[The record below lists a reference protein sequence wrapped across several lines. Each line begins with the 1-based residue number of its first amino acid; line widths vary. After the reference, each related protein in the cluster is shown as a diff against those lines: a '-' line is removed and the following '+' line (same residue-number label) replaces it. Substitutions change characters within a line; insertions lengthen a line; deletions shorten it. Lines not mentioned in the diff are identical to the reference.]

1 MQLSVNGRH
10 LDIGDALRSH
20 IEDSLTTIFTKYFG
34 DAIDARVTLSRTS
47 HLYHAQVNVHVGRG
61 IHLAAE
67 AEADRVYAAF
77 DAAAERIAKR
87 LRRHKRRLRDEKK
100 HAHAP
105 LDVVEGRHYVLAS
118 GDDGPGTADTGYDDT
133 GFDDTGLDDTG
144 PEGAGP
150 HDTDPAAPGAD
161 SGAEAADIQPAV
173 VAEMSY
179 DIPSLS
185 VSEAVMRL
193 DLADVPAMMFRN
205 AAHGGLNMIY
215 RRADGNVGWVDPD
228 GNTVAA
234 GTSQPVAD
242 GTAQPTERD
251 VPDPRG

>member
-20 IEDSLTTIFTKYFG
+20 IEESLTTIFGKYFG
-34 DAIDARVTLSRTS
+34 DAIDARVTMSQTN

-77 DAAAERIAKR
+77 DAAADRIAKR
-87 LRRHKRRLRDEKK
+87 LRRYKRRLRDEKK
-100 HAHAP
+100 HAQTP
-105 LDVVEGRHYVLAS
+105 LDVMEGRHYVLAS
-118 GDDGPGTADTGYDDT
+118 SELPAEADDGTLG
-133 GFDDTGLDDTG
+133 
-144 PEGAGP
+144 
-150 HDTDPAAPGAD
+150 
-161 SGAEAADIQPAV
+161 AADGDSAGNGEDTQPAV

-215 RRADGNVGWVDPD
+215 RRVDGNVGWVDPE

-234 GTSQPVAD
+234 GAGQPATPNATD
-242 GTAQPTERD
+242 T
-251 VPDPRG
+251 RG

>member
-20 IEDSLTTIFTKYFG
+20 IEESLTTIFGKYFG
-34 DAIDARVTLSRTS
+34 DAIDARVTMSQTG

-77 DAAAERIAKR
+77 DVAAERIAKR
-87 LRRHKRRLRDEKK
+87 LRRYKRRLRDEKK

-105 LDVVEGRHYVLAS
+105 LDVVEGRHYVLSHAEP
-118 GDDGPGTADTGYDDT
+118 GDDAPDAAEADAEANGADT
-133 GFDDTGLDDTG
+133 
-144 PEGAGP
+144 
-150 HDTDPAAPGAD
+150 
-161 SGAEAADIQPAV
+161 QPAV

-193 DLADVPAMMFRN
+193 DLADAPAMLFRN

-215 RRADGNVGWVDPD
+215 RRGDGNVGWVDPE

-234 GTSQPVAD
+234 GQSQPA
-242 GTAQPTERD
+242 TPNAQD
-251 VPDPRG
+251 SRG

>member
-20 IEDSLTTIFTKYFG
+20 IEDSLTTIFGKYFG
-34 DAIDARVTLSRTS
+34 DAIDARVTMSQTN

-77 DAAAERIAKR
+77 DGAAERIAKR

-100 HAHAP
+100 HQQAP

-118 GDDGPGTADTGYDDT
+118 GDAPDEVD
-133 GFDDTGLDDTG
+133 
-144 PEGAGP
+144 
-150 HDTDPAAPGAD
+150 DPAP
-161 SGAEAADIQPAV
+161 EAAELETAGNGEDTQPAV

-179 DIPSLS
+179 DIPSLT

-215 RRADGNVGWVDPD
+215 RRGDGNVGWVDPE
-228 GNTVAA
+228 GNTVA
-234 GTSQPVAD
+234 PVAGD
-242 GTAQPTERD
+242 PAAPHAPTAPNAPTTPNAQD
-251 VPDPRG
+251 NRG

>member
-20 IEDSLTTIFTKYFG
+20 IEDSLTSIFGKYFG
-34 DAIDARVTLSRTS
+34 DAIDARVTMSQTN

-77 DAAAERIAKR
+77 DGAAERIAKR
-87 LRRHKRRLRDEKK
+87 LRRYKRRLRDEKK
-100 HAHAP
+100 HAQEP
-105 LDVVEGRHYVLAS
+105 LDVTEGRYYVL
-118 GDDGPGTADTGYDDT
+118 PGTAGDGAVAASAESGDADDWSE
-133 GFDDTGLDDTG
+133 DASARE
-144 PEGAGP
+144 PGAGQ
-150 HDTDPAAPGAD
+150 
-161 SGAEAADIQPAV
+161 SAV

-193 DLADVPAMMFRN
+193 DLADAPAMMFRN

-215 RRADGNVGWVDPD
+215 RRTDGNVGWVDPQ
-228 GNTVAA
+228 GNAGEIATDTAA
-234 GTSQPVAD
+234 HDTPKSHA
-242 GTAQPTERD
+242 T
-251 VPDPRG
+251 

>member
-20 IEDSLTTIFTKYFG
+20 IEESLTTIFGKYFG
-34 DAIDARVTLSRTS
+34 DAIDARVTMSQTS

-61 IHLAAE
+61 IHLSAE

-77 DAAAERIAKR
+77 DGAADRIAKR
-87 LRRHKRRLRDEKK
+87 LRRYKRRLRDEKK
-100 HAHAP
+100 HAQAP
-105 LDVVEGRHYVLAS
+105 LDVVEGRHYVLSNAETAAEP
-118 GDDGPGTADTGYDDT
+118 DDDALDTVEVDAESNGADT
-133 GFDDTGLDDTG
+133 
-144 PEGAGP
+144 
-150 HDTDPAAPGAD
+150 
-161 SGAEAADIQPAV
+161 QPAV
-173 VAEMSY
+173 VAEMTY

-215 RRADGNVGWVDPD
+215 RRGDGNVGWVDPE

-234 GTSQPVAD
+234 GTSQPAPPN
-242 GTAQPTERD
+242 ARD
-251 VPDPRG
+251 SRE

>member
-20 IEDSLTTIFTKYFG
+20 IEDSLTTIFGKYFG
-34 DAIDARVTLSRTS
+34 DAIDARVTMSQTN

-77 DAAAERIAKR
+77 DSAADRIAKR

-105 LDVVEGRHYVLAS
+105 LDVVEGRHYVLS
-118 GDDGPGTADTGYDDT
+118 GDDAPSEADAGLPWDEARDGPAIDTG
-133 GFDDTGLDDTG
+133 
-144 PEGAGP
+144 
-150 HDTDPAAPGAD
+150 
-161 SGAEAADIQPAV
+161 AADIAAAGGDTQPAV

-193 DLADVPAMMFRN
+193 DLADMPAMMFRN

-215 RRADGNVGWVDPD
+215 RRGDGNVGWVDPE

-234 GTSQPVAD
+234 AAAAADASDGPVGAETPD
-242 GTAQPTERD
+242 GPQTANAPQTPNAQD
-251 VPDPRG
+251 SRG

>member
-10 LDIGDALRSH
+10 LDIGDSLRSH
-20 IEDSLTTIFTKYFG
+20 IEESLTTIFGKYFG
-34 DAIDARVTLSRTS
+34 DAIDARVTMSQTN

-61 IHLAAE
+61 IHLSAE

-87 LRRHKRRLRDEKK
+87 LRRYKRRLRDEKK

-105 LDVVEGRHYVLAS
+105 LDVVEGRHYVLSNAETAS
-118 GDDGPGTADTGYDDT
+118 EPEDDAPDSVEIDAEGNGADT
-133 GFDDTGLDDTG
+133 
-144 PEGAGP
+144 
-150 HDTDPAAPGAD
+150 
-161 SGAEAADIQPAV
+161 QPAV
-173 VAEMSY
+173 VAEMTY
-179 DIPSLS
+179 EIPSLS

-193 DLADVPAMMFRN
+193 DLADAPAMLFRN

-215 RRADGNVGWVDPD
+215 RRGDGNVGWVDPE

-234 GTSQPVAD
+234 GTSQPV
-242 GTAQPTERD
+242 TPNAQ
-251 VPDPRG
+251 DPRG

>member
-20 IEDSLTTIFTKYFG
+20 IEESLTTIFGKYFG
-34 DAIDARVTLSRTS
+34 DAIDARVTMSQTS

-61 IHLAAE
+61 IHLSAE

-77 DAAAERIAKR
+77 DGAADRIAKR
-87 LRRHKRRLRDEKK
+87 LRRYKRRLRDEKK
-100 HAHAP
+100 HAHTP
-105 LDVVEGRHYVLAS
+105 LDVVEGRHYVLSHADAAAEPA
-118 GDDGPGTADTGYDDT
+118 DDAPDAAEADVETNGADT
-133 GFDDTGLDDTG
+133 
-144 PEGAGP
+144 
-150 HDTDPAAPGAD
+150 
-161 SGAEAADIQPAV
+161 QPAV

-193 DLADVPAMMFRN
+193 DLADAPAMLFRN

-215 RRADGNVGWVDPD
+215 RRGDGNVGWVDPE

-234 GTSQPVAD
+234 GTSQPA
-242 GTAQPTERD
+242 TPNARD
-251 VPDPRG
+251 SRG

>member
-20 IEDSLTTIFTKYFG
+20 IEDSLTTIFGKYFG
-34 DAIDARVTLSRTS
+34 DAIDARVTMSQTN

-77 DAAAERIAKR
+77 DAAADRIAKR

-100 HAHAP
+100 HAQAP
-105 LDVVEGRHYVLAS
+105 LDVVEARHYVLSGGDAPAEADDPMPEDDAPDNAPDMGAA
-118 GDDGPGTADTGYDDT
+118 GDDT
-133 GFDDTGLDDTG
+133 
-144 PEGAGP
+144 
-150 HDTDPAAPGAD
+150 
-161 SGAEAADIQPAV
+161 QPAV

-215 RRADGNVGWVDPD
+215 RRGDGNVGWVDPE

-234 GTSQPVAD
+234 GAHAPDA
-242 GTAQPTERD
+242 TAAPQTPSGPQTPNAQD
-251 VPDPRG
+251 SRG

>member
-20 IEDSLTTIFTKYFG
+20 IEDSLTTIFGKYFG
-34 DAIDARVTLSRTS
+34 DAIDARVTMSQTN

-77 DAAAERIAKR
+77 DNAADRIAKR

-100 HAHAP
+100 HAQMP
-105 LDVVEGRHYVLAS
+105 LDVVEGRHYVLAGDGEPAPEADDAGAVSDAQS
-118 GDDGPGTADTGYDDT
+118 GG
-133 GFDDTGLDDTG
+133 
-144 PEGAGP
+144 
-150 HDTDPAAPGAD
+150 
-161 SGAEAADIQPAV
+161 EAQTQPAV

-185 VSEAVMRL
+185 VSAAVMRL
-193 DLADVPAMMFRN
+193 DLADVPAMLFRN
-205 AAHGGLNMIY
+205 AAHGGLNMVY
-215 RRADGNVGWVDPD
+215 RRADGNVGWVDPE
-228 GNTVAA
+228 GNAA
-234 GTSQPVAD
+234 APDAAAATAA
-242 GTAQPTERD
+242 TAQD
-251 VPDPRG
+251 SRG

>member
-20 IEDSLTTIFTKYFG
+20 IEESLTSIFGKYFG
-34 DAIDARVTLSRTS
+34 DAIDARVTMSQTN

-67 AEADRVYAAF
+67 AEADKVYAAF
-77 DAAAERIAKR
+77 DGAADRIAKR
-87 LRRHKRRLRDEKK
+87 LRRYKRRLRDEKK

-105 LDVVEGRHYVLAS
+105 LDVVEGRHYVLSNAETAAEP
-118 GDDGPGTADTGYDDT
+118 DDDTPETVEVDAESNGADT
-133 GFDDTGLDDTG
+133 
-144 PEGAGP
+144 
-150 HDTDPAAPGAD
+150 
-161 SGAEAADIQPAV
+161 QPAV

-193 DLADVPAMMFRN
+193 DLADAPAMMFRN
-205 AAHGGLNMIY
+205 AVHGGLNMIY
-215 RRADGNVGWVDPD
+215 RRGDGNVGWVDPE

-234 GTSQPVAD
+234 GSGQPA
-242 GTAQPTERD
+242 TPNAQD
-251 VPDPRG
+251 SRG

>member
-20 IEDSLTTIFTKYFG
+20 IEESLTTIFGKYFG
-34 DAIDARVTLSRTS
+34 DAIEARVTMSQTS

-77 DAAAERIAKR
+77 DGAADRIAKR
-87 LRRHKRRLRDEKK
+87 LRRYKRRLRDEKK
-100 HAHAP
+100 HGQAP
-105 LDVVEGRHYVLAS
+105 LDVVEGRHYVLSSAEVPADFDEDA
-118 GDDGPGTADTGYDDT
+118 DD
-133 GFDDTGLDDTG
+133 
-144 PEGAGP
+144 
-150 HDTDPAAPGAD
+150 
-161 SGAEAADIQPAV
+161 AADVDAVADGVNAQPAV
-173 VAEMSY
+173 IAEMAY

-193 DLADVPAMMFRN
+193 DLADVPAMLFRN

-228 GNTVAA
+228 DGAIGAEAGQRTAA
-234 GTSQPVAD
+234 GPQDS
-242 GTAQPTERD
+242 
-251 VPDPRG
+251 RG

>member
-20 IEDSLTTIFTKYFG
+20 IEDSLTTIFGKYFG
-34 DAIDARVTLSRTS
+34 DAIDARVTMSQTS

-100 HAHAP
+100 HAQAP

-118 GDDGPGTADTGYDDT
+118 DDNPDAPDDDT
-133 GFDDTGLDDTG
+133 
-144 PEGAGP
+144 A
-150 HDTDPAAPGAD
+150 PAAEPNAAD
-161 SGAEAADIQPAV
+161 SADSQPAV
-173 VAEMSY
+173 IAEMSY

-193 DLADVPAMMFRN
+193 DLADVPAMMFHN
-205 AAHGGLNMIY
+205 AAHGGLNMVY
-215 RRADGNVGWVDPD
+215 RRADGNVGWVDPE
-228 GNTVAA
+228 GNTVTPDA
-234 GTSQPVAD
+234 G
-242 GTAQPTERD
+242 QPTATHAQD
-251 VPDPRG
+251 SRG

>member
-20 IEDSLTTIFTKYFG
+20 IEASLTSIFGKYFG
-34 DAIDARVTLSRTS
+34 DAVDATVTLSQTG

-61 IHLAAE
+61 IRLAAE
-67 AEADRVYAAF
+67 NQADRIYAAY
-77 DAAAERIAKR
+77 DGAADRIAKR

-100 HAHAP
+100 HAQEP
-105 LDVVEGRHYVLAS
+105 LDVTEGRYYVL
-118 GDDGPGTADTGYDDT
+118 PGTATDAG
-133 GFDDTGLDDTG
+133 
-144 PEGAGP
+144 EAAGADLPGSG
-150 HDTDPAAPGAD
+150 DWDGDAAAPD
-161 SGAEAADIQPAV
+161 AEAGQSAV

-193 DLADVPAMMFRN
+193 DLADAPAMMFRN

-215 RRADGNVGWVDPD
+215 RRSDGNVGWVDPRD
-228 GNTVAA
+228 NAEDVAA
-234 GTSQPVAD
+234 GAS
-242 GTAQPTERD
+242 AQDSPKSHAT
-251 VPDPRG
+251 